1 MPNTK
6 RTLLSLGAAIA
17 TTKLAHMVSGM
28 ELDDVLR
35 PVGLARRRRQW
46 PGKLAFLGAGIVVGG
61 VTALLLAPSAGE
73 QARARVAKKAGELG
87 DAHQGD
93 DPDHGLHLESVAHV
107 LARLDE
113 IHGDRQ
119 VAINRRRN
127 EQRRHT

>member
-87 DAHQGD
+87 EAALRKAREARQELRDEVSALS
-93 DPDHGLHLESVAHV
+93 PHLGNGGATS
-107 LARLDE
+107 
-113 IHGDRQ
+113 
-119 VAINRRRN
+119 NPSP
-127 EQRRHT
+127 T